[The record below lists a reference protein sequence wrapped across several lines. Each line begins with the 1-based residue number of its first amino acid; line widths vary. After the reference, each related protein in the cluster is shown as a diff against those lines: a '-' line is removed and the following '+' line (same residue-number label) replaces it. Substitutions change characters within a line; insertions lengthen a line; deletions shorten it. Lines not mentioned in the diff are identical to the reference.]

1 MFILIL
7 FLIVFHA
14 CTDKSTEGVELSL
27 SKKLHKIEKSIDEKN
42 IDIPKFVTP
51 YDLNNQSFFK
61 NISKI
66 MLIKKKEERE
76 NMHLSKN
83 DLDSLINNALER
95 YRNNLTL
102 KDINLKSEKKLT
114 PKEELIFKSYFKS
127 LSTSNL
133 SKIKITNYY
142 ISQITNLNLSKESRQ
157 FSLNTLS
164 FTRQLLISINYDN
177 NKNLNNKIENFDD
190 CFDGCMR
197 GKADA
202 VFRDG
207 NWIDIAQFIATAAV
221 TTAWWIGSCAW
232 NCV

>member
-1 MFILIL
+1 
-7 FLIVFHA
+7 
-14 CTDKSTEGVELSL
+14 
-27 SKKLHKIEKSIDEKN
+27 
-42 IDIPKFVTP
+42 
-51 YDLNNQSFFK
+51 
-61 NISKI
+61 

-127 LSTSNL
+127 LNASNL
-133 SKIKITNYY
+133 SKMKITNYY
-142 ISQITNLNLSKESRQ
+142 ISQITNLNLSKESLQ